1 MNINAKRIAGT
12 GPEKVDTVQIDLRCM
27 SERNGCAKCY

>member
-1 MNINAKRIAGT
+1 MSINAKRIAGT

-27 SERNGCAKCY
+27 SERDGCAKCD